1 MKRHH
6 TSIILCIASL
16 VVFSQSYSA
25 SRDPVRA
32 KKGMVVAADPI
43 AANVGLR
50 ILKEGGNAV
59 DAAVAVGFALAVTYP
74 GAGNIG
80 GGGFMVMRFADGTV
94 KSLDYR
100 ETAPAAAKRDMY
112 LDKNG
117 NFLEQKSTRGHLAC
131 GVPGSVAGMM
141 YAQRRY
147 GKLTRAQVLKPAIDL
162 ADKGFH
168 LHYRLAEDL
177 ERMIPDFSAYRS
189 SKKAFSKNGKP
200 YAEGELFQ
208 QKDLAATLKRIRD
221 KGRDGF
227 YIGETAK
234 LIVAEMKRGG
244 GLITLKD
251 LEDYASII
259 RDPVRGTYRGYEIIS
274 SGPPSSGGVALVQML
289 NILEGYNLEEYGWNS
304 SKAVHRMAEAMR
316 RVYADRAEFLGD
328 PDFVKIPV
336 AWLTSKKYAEQCRAS
351 IDTALAT
358 PSDQISHGVQPPPEK
373 DHTTHYSVVDRFGNC
388 VSVTTTLNDAYGSK
402 VVVTG
407 AGFLLNDEMDDFSAK
422 EGVPN
427 EYGLVGSIANAI
439 APNKRMLSSMTP
451 TIVLKEGKP
460 FMVIGT
466 PGGSTIMTTVLQV
479 IVNVI
484 DFKMTIQEAVDAPR
498 IHHQW
503 LPDHLMYEQRALS
516 QDALDNLRA
525 MGYSL
530 RMRENTTGLAEGI
543 LFDRKRGLL
552 LGATDPRGYGE
563 AVGY

>member
-1 MKRHH
+1 
-6 TSIILCIASL
+6 
-16 VVFSQSYSA
+16 
-25 SRDPVRA
+25 
-32 KKGMVVAADPI
+32 
-43 AANVGLR
+43 
-50 ILKEGGNAV
+50 
-59 DAAVAVGFALAVTYP
+59 
-74 GAGNIG
+74 
-80 GGGFMVMRFADGTV
+80 
-94 KSLDYR
+94 
-100 ETAPAAAKRDMY
+100 MY

>member
-1 MKRHH
+1 MKKLH
-6 TSIILCIASL
+6 TAVILS
-16 VVFSQSYSA
+16 VVSAVLFFQSYSA

-43 AANVGLR
+43 AANVGLK

-100 ETAPAAAKRDMY
+100 ETAPAAAKRDMF
-112 LDKNG
+112 LDKSG

-147 GKLTRAQVLKPAIDL
+147 GRLTRAQVMKPAIEL
-162 ADKGFH
+162 AEKGFH

-177 ERMIPDFSAYRS
+177 ERMLPEFSAFRS

-200 YAEGELFQ
+200 YAEGELFR

-227 YIGETAK
+227 YTGKTAQ

-244 GLITLKD
+244 GLITLHD
-251 LEDYASII
+251 LEEYASVI

-274 SGPPSSGGVALVQML
+274 SGPPSSGGVALVQLL

-304 SKAVHRMAEAMR
+304 SKSVHRMVEAMR

-336 AWLTSKKYAEQCRAS
+336 AWLTSKKYAEQRRAT
-351 IDTALAT
+351 IDTAKAT
-358 PSDQISHGVQPPPEK
+358 PSDQISHGIQPPPEK

-422 EGVPN
+422 QGVPN
-427 EYGLVGSIANAI
+427 EYGLVGNSANAI

-451 TIVLKEGKP
+451 TIVLKDGKP

-484 DFKMTIQEAVDAPR
+484 DFKMTIQEAIDAPR

-503 LPDHLMYEQRALS
+503 LPDRLMYEERALS
-516 QDALDNLRA
+516 QDAIDNLRA
-525 MGYSL
+525 MGHSVH
-530 RMRENTTGLAEGI
+530 MRESTTGLAEGI
-543 LFDRKRGLL
+543 MFDRKRGLL

>member
-1 MKRHH
+1 MKRLR
-6 TSIILCIASL
+6 TFALL
-16 VVFSQSYSA
+16 VLISFVVVLRSPAA
-25 SRDPVRA
+25 SREPVRA

-43 AANVGLR
+43 AANVGLK
-50 ILKEGGNAV
+50 ILRQGGNAV

-100 ETAPAAAKRDMY
+100 ETAPAAAKRDMF

-117 NFLEQKSTRGHLAC
+117 NFLEQKSTHGHLAC
-131 GVPGSVAGMM
+131 GVPGSVAGLM

-147 GKLTRAQVLKPAIDL
+147 GRLTRAQVMKPAIDL
-162 ADKGFH
+162 AEKGFH

-177 ERMIPDFSAYRS
+177 ERMIPEFSAYKS
-189 SKKAFSKNGKP
+189 SKRTFTKNGRP
-200 YAEGELFQ
+200 YGEGDLFKQ
-208 QKDLAATLKRIRD
+208 RDLAATLKRIRD

-227 YIGETAK
+227 YTGQTAK

-251 LEDYASII
+251 LEDYASVI
-259 RDPVRGTYRGYEIIS
+259 RDPVRGTYRGYEVIS
-274 SGPPSSGGVALVQML
+274 AGPPSSGGVVLIQML
-289 NILEGYNLEEYGWNS
+289 NMLEGYNLEQYGWNS
-304 SKAVHRMAEAMR
+304 SKAVHRMAEVMR
-316 RVYADRAEFLGD
+316 RAYADRAEFLGD
-328 PDFVKIPV
+328 PDFVKMPL
-336 AWLTSKKYAEQCRAS
+336 AWLTSKKYAAQRRAT
-351 IDTALAT
+351 IDTAKAT
-358 PSDQISHGVQPPPEK
+358 PSDQISHGIQVSEK

-388 VSVTTTLNDAYGSK
+388 VSVTTTLNDAFGSK

-427 EYGLVGSIANAI
+427 EYGLVGSSANAI
-439 APNKRMLSSMTP
+439 EPNKRMLSSMTP
-451 TIVLKEGKP
+451 TIILKDGKP
-460 FMVIGT
+460 FMVIGS
-466 PGGSTIMTTVLQV
+466 PGGSTIMTTVLQA

-484 DFKMTIQEAVDAPR
+484 DFKMTIQEAIDAPR

-503 LPDHLMYEQRALS
+503 LPDHISYEERALS
-516 QDALDNLRA
+516 QDAVENLRA
-525 MGYSL
+525 MGHSL
-530 RMRENTTGLAEGI
+530 HLRENTTGLAEGI
-543 LFDRKRGLL
+543 LFDRKRGLIF
-552 LGATDPRGYGE
+552 GATDPRGYGE

>member
-1 MKRHH
+1 MKRLH
-6 TSIILCIASL
+6 TSVILCVVSV
-16 VVFSQSYSA
+16 VVFSQSHSA

-43 AANVGLR
+43 AANVGLK

-162 ADKGFH
+162 AEKGFH

-200 YAEGELFQ
+200 YAEGELFR

-227 YIGETAK
+227 YTGETAK
-234 LIVAEMKRGG
+234 LIVAEMKRGS

-336 AWLTSKKYAEQCRAS
+336 AWLTSKKYAEQRRAT
-351 IDTALAT
+351 IDTAKAT
-358 PSDQISHGVQPPPEK
+358 PSDQISHGIQPPPEK

-388 VSVTTTLNDAYGSK
+388 VSVTTTLNDAFGSK

-407 AGFLLNDEMDDFSAK
+407 AGFFLNDEMDDFSAK

-427 EYGLVGSIANAI
+427 EYGLVGSSANAI

-451 TIVLKEGKP
+451 TIVLKDGKP

-484 DFKMTIQEAVDAPR
+484 DFKMTIQEAIDAPR

-516 QDALDNLRA
+516 QDAVDNLRA
-525 MGYSL
+525 MGYTL

-543 LFDRKRGLL
+543 LFDRKRGML

>member
-1 MKRHH
+1 MKRRH

-16 VVFSQSYSA
+16 VVFFQSYSA

-43 AANVGLR
+43 AANVGLK

-112 LDKNG
+112 VDKNG

-227 YIGETAK
+227 YTGETAK

-336 AWLTSKKYAEQCRAS
+336 AWLTSKKYAEQRRAS
-351 IDTALAT
+351 IDTAVAT

-427 EYGLVGSIANAI
+427 EYGLVGSSANAI

-451 TIVLKEGKP
+451 TIILKDGKP

-516 QDALDNLRA
+516 QDAVDNLRA

>member
-1 MKRHH
+1 MKRLH
-6 TSIILCIASL
+6 TSVILCIVSIVA
-16 VVFSQSYSA
+16 FSQSYSA
-25 SRDPVRA
+25 SPDPVRA

-43 AANVGLR
+43 ASNVGLK

-59 DAAVAVGFALAVTYP
+59 DAAAAVGFALAVTYP

-80 GGGFMVMRFADGTV
+80 GGGFMVMRFADGAV

-100 ETAPAAAKRDMY
+100 ETAPAGAKRDMF

-117 NFLEQKSTRGHLAC
+117 NFQEQKSTRGHLAC
-131 GVPGSVAGMM
+131 GVPGSVAGML

-147 GKLTRAQVLKPAIDL
+147 GRLTRAQVLKPAIDL
-162 ADKGFH
+162 AEKGFH

-177 ERMIPDFSAYRS
+177 ERMIPEFSAYRS

-200 YAEGELFQ
+200 YAEGELFR

-227 YIGETAK
+227 YTGETAK

-251 LEDYASII
+251 LEEYASVIQ
-259 RDPVRGTYRGYEIIS
+259 DPVRGTYRGYEIIS

-289 NILEGYNLEEYGWNS
+289 NILEGYNLGEYGWNS
-304 SKAVHRMAEAMR
+304 SKAVHRMVEAMR

-336 AWLTSKKYAEQCRAS
+336 AWLTSKKYAEQRRAT
-351 IDTALAT
+351 IDTTKAT
-358 PSDQISHGVQPPPEK
+358 PSDQISHGIQPPPEK

-427 EYGLVGSIANAI
+427 EYGLVGSDANSI

-451 TIVLKEGKP
+451 TIVLKDGKP
-460 FMVIGT
+460 FMVIGS

-503 LPDHLMYEQRALS
+503 LPDHLMYEERALS
-516 QDALDNLRA
+516 QDAIDNLRA
-525 MGYSL
+525 MGHTL

>member
-1 MKRHH
+1 MKRLC
-6 TSIILCIASL
+6 TFVILSFLSI
-16 VVFSQSYSA
+16 VFFFQSYSA

-43 AANVGLR
+43 AANVGLK

-100 ETAPAAAKRDMY
+100 ETAPAAATRDMF

-117 NFLEQKSTRGHLAC
+117 NFLEQKSTRGHLSC

-147 GKLTRAQVLKPAIDL
+147 GRLTRTQVMKPAIEL
-162 ADKGFH
+162 AEKGFH

-177 ERMIPDFSAYRS
+177 ERMLPEFSSYRS
-189 SKKAFSKNGKP
+189 SKKAFTKNGKP
-200 YAEGELFQ
+200 YSEGDLFRQ
-208 QKDLAATLKRIRD
+208 PDLAATLKRIRD

-227 YIGETAK
+227 YTGKTAE

-244 GLITLKD
+244 GLISLHD
-251 LEDYASII
+251 LEEYASVI

-274 SGPPSSGGVALVQML
+274 SGPPSSGGISLVQLL
-289 NILEGYNLEEYGWNS
+289 NILEGYNLERYGWNS
-304 SKAVHRMAEAMR
+304 SKAVHRMVEAMR

-328 PDFVKIPV
+328 PDFVKIPA
-336 AWLTSKKYAEQCRAS
+336 AWLTSKKYAEDRRAT
-351 IDTALAT
+351 IDTAKAT
-358 PSDQISHGVQPPPEK
+358 PSGQISHGIQPPPEK
-373 DHTTHYSVVDRFGNC
+373 DHTTHYSIVDRFGNC

-402 VVVTG
+402 VVVAG

-422 EGVPN
+422 EGAPN
-427 EYGLVGSIANAI
+427 EYGLVGSSANAI

-451 TIVLKEGKP
+451 TIVLKDKKP

-466 PGGSTIMTTVLQV
+466 PGGSTIMTTVMQV
-479 IVNVI
+479 IVNVV
-484 DFKMTIQEAVDAPR
+484 DFKMTIQEAIDAPR

-503 LPDHLMYEQRALS
+503 LPDKIMYEERALS
-516 QDALDNLRA
+516 QDAIDNLRA
-525 MGYSL
+525 MGHTL
-530 RMRENTTGLAEGI
+530 HQRESTTGLAEGI
-543 LFDRKRGLL
+543 MFDRKRGLL

>member
-6 TSIILCIASL
+6 TSIILCLASL

-43 AANVGLR
+43 AANVGLK

-147 GKLTRAQVLKPAIDL
+147 GRLTRAQVLKPAIDL

-189 SKKAFSKNGKP
+189 SKKAFSKNGRP

-227 YIGETAK
+227 YTGETAK

-328 PDFVKIPV
+328 PDFVKIPI
-336 AWLTSKKYAEQCRAS
+336 AWLTSKKYAEQRRAS
-351 IDTALAT
+351 IDTAAAT
-358 PSDQISHGVQPPPEK
+358 PSDQISHGVQPPQEK

-427 EYGLVGSIANAI
+427 EYGLVGSSANAI

-451 TIVLKEGKP
+451 TIVLKDGKP

>member
-1 MKRHH
+1 
-6 TSIILCIASL
+6 
-16 VVFSQSYSA
+16 
-25 SRDPVRA
+25 
-32 KKGMVVAADPI
+32 MVVAADPI

>member
-1 MKRHH
+1 MKELR
-6 TSIILCIASL
+6 IPVILCVLSVVVSL
-16 VVFSQSYSA
+16 QALPA

-32 KKGMVVAADPI
+32 RKGIVVAADPI
-43 AANVGLR
+43 AANVGLK

-100 ETAPAAAKRDMY
+100 ETAPAGANKDMF
-112 LDKNG
+112 LDRGG

-147 GKLTRAQVLKPAIDL
+147 GKLSRAQVLTPAIDL
-162 ADKGFH
+162 AEKGFH
-168 LHYRLAEDL
+168 IHYRLAEDL
-177 ERMIPDFSAYRS
+177 ERMLPDFSAYKS

-200 YAEGELFQ
+200 YAEGDLFR
-208 QKDLAATLKRIRD
+208 QKDLAATLRRIRD

-227 YIGETAK
+227 YTGETAK

-274 SGPPSSGGVALVQML
+274 SGPPSSGGVALVELL
-289 NILEGYNLEEYGWNS
+289 NILEGYNLESYGWNS
-304 SKAVHRMAEAMR
+304 SKSVHRMTEAMK

-328 PDFVKIPV
+328 PDFTKVPV
-336 AWLTSKKYAEQCRAS
+336 AWLTSKKYAAQIRAA
-351 IDTALAT
+351 IDTAAAT
-358 PSDQISHGVQPPPEK
+358 PSDHISHGIPPPPET
-373 DHTTHYSVVDRFGNC
+373 DHTTHYSVADRFGNC
-388 VSVTTTLNDAYGSK
+388 VSVTTTLNDAFGSK

-427 EYGLVGSIANAI
+427 EYGLTGSSANAI

-451 TIVLKEGKP
+451 TIVVKDGKP

-484 DFKMTIQEAVDAPR
+484 DFRMTIQEAIDAPR
-498 IHHQW
+498 VHHQW
-503 LPDHLMYEQRALS
+503 LPDRLMYEERALS
-516 QDALDNLRA
+516 QDAVDNLRA
-525 MGYSL
+525 MGHTL

-552 LGATDPRGYGE
+552 LGATDPRGYGD

>member
-1 MKRHH
+1 
-6 TSIILCIASL
+6 
-16 VVFSQSYSA
+16 
-25 SRDPVRA
+25 
-32 KKGMVVAADPI
+32 
-43 AANVGLR
+43 
-50 ILKEGGNAV
+50 
-59 DAAVAVGFALAVTYP
+59 
-74 GAGNIG
+74 
-80 GGGFMVMRFADGTV
+80 
-94 KSLDYR
+94 
-100 ETAPAAAKRDMY
+100 
-112 LDKNG
+112 
-117 NFLEQKSTRGHLAC
+117 
-131 GVPGSVAGMM
+131 
-141 YAQRRY
+141 
-147 GKLTRAQVLKPAIDL
+147 
-162 ADKGFH
+162 
-168 LHYRLAEDL
+168 
-177 ERMIPDFSAYRS
+177 
-189 SKKAFSKNGKP
+189 
-200 YAEGELFQ
+200 
-208 QKDLAATLKRIRD
+208 
-221 KGRDGF
+221 
-227 YIGETAK
+227 
-234 LIVAEMKRGG
+234 
-244 GLITLKD
+244 
-251 LEDYASII
+251 
-259 RDPVRGTYRGYEIIS
+259 
-274 SGPPSSGGVALVQML
+274 ML

-316 RVYADRAEFLGD
+316 RVYADRAEYLGD

-336 AWLTSKKYAEQCRAS
+336 AWLTSKKYAEQRRAT
-351 IDTALAT
+351 IDTAVAT

>member
-1 MKRHH
+1 MKGLR
-6 TSIILCIASL
+6 TPVILCALS
-16 VVFSQSYSA
+16 VAVSFQAVPA
-25 SRDPVRA
+25 SRDPVRG

-43 AANVGLR
+43 AADVGLK

-100 ETAPAAAKRDMY
+100 ETAPAAAQRDMF

-117 NFLEQKSTRGHLAC
+117 NFVQQRSTRGHLAC

-147 GKLTRAQVLKPAIDL
+147 GKLSRAQVLKPAIDL
-162 ADKGFH
+162 AEKGFH
-168 LHYRLAEDL
+168 LHYRLADDL
-177 ERMIPDFSAYRS
+177 ERMLPDFSAYKS

-200 YAEGELFQ
+200 YAEGELFRQ
-208 QKDLAATLKRIRD
+208 NDLAATLKRIRD

-227 YIGETAK
+227 YTGETAK

-251 LEDYASII
+251 LEEYASII

-274 SGPPSSGGVALVQML
+274 SGPPSSGGVALVEML
-289 NILEGYNLEEYGWNS
+289 NILEGYDLEACGWNS
-304 SKAVHRMAEAMR
+304 SKAVHRMTEAMR

-336 AWLTSKKYAEQCRAS
+336 AWLISKKYAEQRRAT
-351 IDTALAT
+351 IDPDTAT
-358 PSDQISHGVQPPPEK
+358 PSDQISHGIQPPPEK
-373 DHTTHYSVVDRFGNC
+373 DHTTHYSVADRFGNC
-388 VSVTTTLNDAYGSK
+388 VSVTTTLNDAFGSK

-427 EYGLVGSIANAI
+427 EYGLTGSGANSI

-451 TIVLKEGKP
+451 TIVVKDGKP
-460 FMVIGT
+460 FMVIGS

-516 QDALDNLRA
+516 QDAVDNLRA
-525 MGYSL
+525 MGYAL

-543 LFDRKRGLL
+543 LFDRKRGLM

-563 AVGY
+563 AAGY

>member
-1 MKRHH
+1 MKRRH

-16 VVFSQSYSA
+16 VVFFQSYSA

-43 AANVGLR
+43 AANVGLK

-112 LDKNG
+112 VDKNG

-189 SKKAFSKNGKP
+189 SKRAFSKNGKP

-227 YIGETAK
+227 YTGETAK

-336 AWLTSKKYAEQCRAS
+336 AWLTSKKYAEQRRAT
-351 IDTALAT
+351 IDTAVAT

-427 EYGLVGSIANAI
+427 EYGLVGSSANAI

-451 TIVLKEGKP
+451 TIVVKEGKP

-516 QDALDNLRA
+516 QDAVDNLRA

>member
-1 MKRHH
+1 MKRLH
-6 TSIILCIASL
+6 TSIILCIVSV

-25 SRDPVRA
+25 SRDPIRA

-43 AANVGLR
+43 AANVGLK

-112 LDKNG
+112 LDRNG

-162 ADKGFH
+162 AEKGFH

-177 ERMIPDFSAYRS
+177 QRMIPEFTAYRS
-189 SKKAFSKNGKP
+189 SKKAFSKNGKA
-200 YAEGELFQ
+200 YAEGELFR

-227 YIGETAK
+227 YTGETAK
-234 LIVAEMKRGG
+234 LIVAEMKRGE

-259 RDPVRGTYRGYEIIS
+259 RDPIRGTYRGYEIIS

-289 NILEGYNLEEYGWNS
+289 NILEGCNLEEYGWNS
-304 SKAVHRMAEAMR
+304 SKAVHWMAEAMR

-328 PDFVKIPV
+328 PDFVKIPI
-336 AWLTSKKYAEQCRAS
+336 AWLTSKKYAEQRRAT
-351 IDTALAT
+351 IDTTKAT
-358 PSDQISHGVQPPPEK
+358 PSDQVSRGIQPPPEK

-427 EYGLVGSIANAI
+427 EYGLIGSSANAI

-451 TIVLKEGKP
+451 TIVLKDGKP

-484 DFKMTIQEAVDAPR
+484 DFKMTIQEAIDAPR

-503 LPDHLMYEQRALS
+503 LPDHLMYEERALS
-516 QDALDNLRA
+516 QDAVDNLRA
-525 MGYSL
+525 MGYTL
-530 RMRENTTGLAEGI
+530 RMRESTTGLAEGI

>member
-1 MKRHH
+1 MKRI
-6 TSIILCIASL
+6 SVFIFIASIGCVSL
-16 VVFSQSYSA
+16 SPAA

-50 ILKEGGNAV
+50 ILKQGGNAV

-80 GGGFMVMRFADGTV
+80 GGGFMLMRFADGTV

-100 ETAPAAAKRDMY
+100 ETAPAAAARDMF

-117 NFLEQKSTRGHLAC
+117 NVVEQKSTRGHLSC

-141 YAQRRY
+141 YAQHRY
-147 GKLTRAQVLKPAIDL
+147 GRLTRAQVLKPAIEL
-162 ADKGFH
+162 AEKGFH
-168 LHYRLAEDL
+168 LHYRLADDL
-177 ERMIPDFSAYRS
+177 ERMIPEFSEFRS
-189 SKKAFSKNGKP
+189 SKRAFTKNGKP
-200 YAEGELFQ
+200 YKEGDLFQ
-208 QKDLAATLKRIRD
+208 QRDLAKTLKRIRD

-227 YIGETAK
+227 YKGETAR

-244 GLITLKD
+244 GLISMKD
-251 LEDYASII
+251 LEEYASVI
-259 RDPVRGTYRGYEIIS
+259 RDPIRGTYRGYEIIS
-274 SGPPSSGGVALVQML
+274 VGPPSSGGIGLVQFL
-289 NILEGYNLEEYGWNS
+289 NILEGYHLGEYSWNS
-304 SKAVHRMAEAMR
+304 SKTVHWMTEAMR
-316 RVYADRAEFLGD
+316 RVFADRAEFLGD

-336 AWLTSKKYAEQCRAS
+336 RWLTSKQYAEKRRET
-351 IDTALAT
+351 IDTLEAT
-358 PSDQISHGVQPPPEK
+358 PSDQISHGVQPPAES
-373 DHTTHYSVVDRFGNC
+373 DHTTHYSVIDRFGNC
-388 VSVTTTLNDAYGSK
+388 VSVTTTLNDAFGSK

-407 AGFLLNDEMDDFSAK
+407 AGFLLNNEMDDFSVKPGA
-422 EGVPN
+422 PN
-427 EYGLVGSIANAI
+427 TYGLVGGSANAV

-460 FMVIGT
+460 FMILGS
-466 PGGSTIMTTVLQV
+466 PGGSAIVTTVAQV
-479 IVNVI
+479 VVNVV

-498 IHHQW
+498 FHHQW
-503 LPDHLMYEQRALS
+503 LPDRLVYEERALS
-516 QDALDNLRA
+516 QDAIDNLKA

-530 RMRENTTGLAEGI
+530 HMREGTIGLVEGI
-543 LFDRKRGLL
+543 MIDRKRGLL

>member
-16 VVFSQSYSA
+16 VVFFQSYSA

-43 AANVGLR
+43 AANVGLK
-50 ILKEGGNAV
+50 ILKVGGNAV

-112 LDKNG
+112 VDKNG

-189 SKKAFSKNGKP
+189 SKRAFSKNGKP

-227 YIGETAK
+227 YTGETAK

-316 RVYADRAEFLGD
+316 RVYADRAEYLGD

-336 AWLTSKKYAEQCRAS
+336 AWLTSKKYAEQRRAT
-351 IDTALAT
+351 IDTAVAT

-427 EYGLVGSIANAI
+427 EYGLVGSSANAI

-451 TIVLKEGKP
+451 TIILKDGKP

-516 QDALDNLRA
+516 QDAVDNLRA

>member
-16 VVFSQSYSA
+16 VVFSHSYSA

>member
-1 MKRHH
+1 MKRLC
-6 TSIILCIASL
+6 TSVILGIVSIA
-16 VVFSQSYSA
+16 VFSQSYSA

-32 KKGMVVAADPI
+32 KKGMVVAAEPI
-43 AANVGLR
+43 AANVGLK

-147 GKLTRAQVLKPAIDL
+147 GRLTRTQVLKPAIDL
-162 ADKGFH
+162 AENGFH

-200 YAEGELFQ
+200 YAEGELFR

-227 YIGETAK
+227 YTGETAK
-234 LIVAEMKRGG
+234 LIVAEMKQGG

-251 LEDYASII
+251 LEDYASVI
-259 RDPVRGTYRGYEIIS
+259 RDPVQGTYRGYEIIS
-274 SGPPSSGGVALVQML
+274 TGPPSSGGVALVQML

-304 SKAVHRMAEAMR
+304 SKAVHRMTEAMR

-336 AWLTSKKYAEQCRAS
+336 AWLTSKKYAEQRRAT
-351 IDTALAT
+351 IDTAKAT

-402 VVVTG
+402 VVVAG

-427 EYGLVGSIANAI
+427 EYGLIGNSANAI

-451 TIVLKEGKP
+451 TIILKDGKP

-479 IVNVI
+479 IVNII

-498 IHHQW
+498 FHHQW
-503 LPDHLMYEQRALS
+503 LPDQLMYEERALS
-516 QDALDNLRA
+516 QDVIDNLSA
-525 MGYSL
+525 MGHSL
-530 RMRENTTGLAEGI
+530 HMRENTTGLAEGI
-543 LFDRKRGLL
+543 LFDRKKGLL

>member
-427 EYGLVGSIANAI
+427 EYGLVGSSANAV

>member
-1 MKRHH
+1 MNRPLAFVLLL
-6 TSIILCIASL
+6 TIGIISGSPA
-16 VVFSQSYSA
+16 A

-43 AANVGLR
+43 AANVGLK
-50 ILKEGGNAV
+50 ILKQGGNAV

-80 GGGFMVMRFADGTV
+80 GGGFMLMRFADGTI

-100 ETAPAAAKRDMY
+100 ETAPALSTRDMY

-117 NFLEQKSTRGHLAC
+117 NVVEQKSTRGPLSC

-147 GKLTRAQVLKPAIDL
+147 GRLTRAQVLKPAIEL
-162 ADKGFH
+162 AEKGFH

-177 ERMIPDFSAYRS
+177 ERMIPDFSEFRS
-189 SKKAFSKNGKP
+189 SKKAFTKNGKP
-200 YAEGELFQ
+200 YKEGDLFQ
-208 QKDLAATLKRIRD
+208 QKDLAKTLKRIRD

-227 YIGETAK
+227 YEGETAK

-244 GLITLKD
+244 GLISLKD
-251 LEDYASII
+251 LEDYASVI

-274 SGPPSSGGVALVQML
+274 VGPPSSGGIGLVQFL
-289 NILEGYNLEEYGWNS
+289 NILEGYHLGEYSWNS
-304 SKAVHRMAEAMR
+304 SMTVHWMAEAMR
-316 RVYADRAEFLGD
+316 RVFADRAEFLGD
-328 PDFVKIPV
+328 PDFVKVPV
-336 AWLTSKKYAEQCRAS
+336 RWLTSKHYADQRRMA
-351 IDTALAT
+351 IDSTTAT
-358 PSDQISHGVQPPPEK
+358 PSDQISHGIQPPTES
-373 DHTTHYSVVDRFGNC
+373 DHTTHYSVIDRFGNC
-388 VSVTTTLNDAYGSK
+388 VSVTTTLNDAFGSK

-407 AGFLLNDEMDDFSAK
+407 AGFLLNNEMDDFSVK
-422 EGVPN
+422 QGIPN
-427 EYGLVGSIANAI
+427 TYGLVGGSANAV

-460 FMVIGT
+460 FMIIGS
-466 PGGSTIMTTVLQV
+466 PGGSAIVTTVAQV
-479 IVNVI
+479 VVNVV
-484 DFKMTIQEAVDAPR
+484 DFKMTIQEAIDAPR

-503 LPDHLMYEQRALS
+503 LPDRLMYEERALS
-516 QDALDNLRA
+516 QDAIENLRA

-530 RMRENTTGLAEGI
+530 HMREGTLGLAEGI
-543 LFDRKRGLL
+543 MIDRKRGLL

>member
-1 MKRHH
+1 MKRLC
-6 TSIILCIASL
+6 TSVILCIVHIA
-16 VVFSQSYSA
+16 VFSLSYSA

-32 KKGMVVAADPI
+32 KKGMVVAAEPI
-43 AANVGLR
+43 AANVGLK

-100 ETAPAAAKRDMY
+100 ETAPAAAKRDMF

-147 GKLTRAQVLKPAIDL
+147 GRLSRAQVLKPAIDL
-162 ADKGFH
+162 AEKGFH
-168 LHYRLAEDL
+168 LHYRLAEDM

-189 SKKAFSKNGKP
+189 SRKAFSKNGKP

-208 QKDLAATLKRIRD
+208 QKDLAATLMRIRD

-227 YIGETAK
+227 YTGETAK

-274 SGPPSSGGVALVQML
+274 AGPPSSGGVALVQML

-304 SKAVHRMAEAMR
+304 SKAVHRMTEAMR

-336 AWLTSKKYAEQCRAS
+336 AWLTSKKYAEQRRAT
-351 IDTALAT
+351 IDTAKAT
-358 PSDQISHGVQPPPEK
+358 PSDQISHGVQPPTEK

-402 VVVTG
+402 VVVAG

-427 EYGLVGSIANAI
+427 EYGLVGSSANSI
-439 APNKRMLSSMTP
+439 APSKRMLSSMTP
-451 TIVLKEGKP
+451 TIVVKDGKP

-503 LPDHLMYEQRALS
+503 LPDYLMYEERALS
-516 QDALDNLRA
+516 QDAIDNLRA
-525 MGYSL
+525 MGHSL

>member
-16 VVFSQSYSA
+16 VVFFQSYSA

-43 AANVGLR
+43 AANVGLK

-112 LDKNG
+112 VDKNG

-208 QKDLAATLKRIRD
+208 QKDLAATLKRLRD

-227 YIGETAK
+227 YTGETAK

-251 LEDYASII
+251 LEGYASII

-316 RVYADRAEFLGD
+316 RVYADRAEYLGD

-336 AWLTSKKYAEQCRAS
+336 AWLTSKKYAEQRRAT
-351 IDTALAT
+351 IDTAVAT
-358 PSDQISHGVQPPPEK
+358 ASDQISHGVQPPPEK

-427 EYGLVGSIANAI
+427 EYGLVGSSANAI

-451 TIVLKEGKP
+451 TIVVKEGKP

-516 QDALDNLRA
+516 QDAVDNLRA

>member
-1 MKRHH
+1 MKGLR
-6 TSIILCIASL
+6 IPVFLCAL
-16 VVFSQSYSA
+16 TVVISFYAHPA
-25 SRDPVRA
+25 SRDPVRG

-43 AANVGLR
+43 AANVGLK

-100 ETAPAAAKRDMY
+100 ETAPAAAKRDMF

-117 NFLEQKSTRGHLAC
+117 NFVEQRSTRGHLAC
-131 GVPGSVAGMM
+131 GVPGSVAGLM
-141 YAQRRY
+141 YVQRRY
-147 GKLTRAQVLKPAIDL
+147 GKLSRAQVLKPAIDL
-162 ADKGFH
+162 AEKGFH
-168 LHYRLAEDL
+168 LHYRLADDL
-177 ERMIPDFSAYRS
+177 ERMLPEFSAYKS

-200 YAEGELFQ
+200 YAEGDLFR

-227 YIGETAK
+227 YTGETAK

-259 RDPVRGTYRGYEIIS
+259 RDPVRGMYRGYEIIS
-274 SGPPSSGGVALVQML
+274 SGPPSSGGVALVEML
-289 NILEGYNLEEYGWNS
+289 NILEGYNLESYGWNS
-304 SKAVHRMAEAMR
+304 SQAVHRMIEAMR

-336 AWLTSKKYAEQCRAS
+336 AWLLSKNYADQRRAS
-351 IDTALAT
+351 IDPDTAT
-358 PSDQISHGVQPPPEK
+358 PSNQISHGNQPPPEK
-373 DHTTHYSVVDRFGNC
+373 DHTTHYSVADKFGNC
-388 VSVTTTLNDAYGSK
+388 VSVTTTLNDAFGSK
-402 VVVTG
+402 VVVAG

-422 EGVPN
+422 EGVAN
-427 EYGLVGSIANAI
+427 EYGLTGSSANSI

-451 TIVLKEGKP
+451 TIVVKDGKP
-460 FMVIGT
+460 FMVVGT

-516 QDALDNLRA
+516 QDAIDNLRA
-525 MGYSL
+525 MGYTM